1 MLDLPR
7 GVCSTSAAAPGALVA
22 AAKLGFAPVFALD
35 VDPQAIEATVRN
47 AATNGVSVEAR
58 AGDALTDRLPAVDC
72 AVVNV
77 ALDVDRPIAERLDC
91 TRLIT
96 SGYLVS
102 ESPEYPGFRRDARR
116 EAEGWAA
123 DLHIRTK

>member
-1 MLDLPR
+1 MNVSLEHD
-7 GVCSTSAAAPGALVA
+7 GV
-22 AAKLGFAPVFALD
+22 
-35 VDPQAIEATVRN
+35 
-47 AATNGVSVEAR
+47 
-58 AGDALTDRLPAVDC
+58 
-72 AVVNV
+72 
-77 ALDVDRPIAERLDC
+77 IADRLDC

-102 ESPEYPGFRRDARR
+102 ESPEYPRYRCDARR

>member
-1 MLDLPR
+1 VL
-7 GVCSTSAAAPGALVA
+7 AIA
-22 AAKLGFAPVFALD
+22 AAKLGFDPVHAVDL
-35 VDPQAIEATVRN
+35 DPQAIEATN
-47 AATNGVSVEAR
+47 ANAGVNGVAVAASVA
-58 AGDALTDRLPAVDC
+58 DALSDPLPAADC
-72 AVVNV
+72 AVMNV
-77 ALDVDRPIAERLDC
+77 SLEHDGAIAERLDC

-102 ESPEYPGFRRDARR
+102 ESPEYPGYRRDARR